1 MTVWL
6 RPTEKANNDNC
17 PDTSKSKQLVK
28 KQIPW
33 ETSQHSILCK
43 EAQHGAIQL
52 YNFLLLCHFFMPLI
66 LVLLAFKKQYL
77 AFWINMSLKYKNVV
91 SRQSFIEKYLW

>member
-1 MTVWL
+1 ME
-6 RPTEKANNDNC
+6 RF
-17 PDTSKSKQLVK
+17 
-28 KQIPW
+28 
-33 ETSQHSILCK
+33 
-43 EAQHGAIQL
+43 
-52 YNFLLLCHFFMPLI
+52 NFTISYCCATFFMPLI